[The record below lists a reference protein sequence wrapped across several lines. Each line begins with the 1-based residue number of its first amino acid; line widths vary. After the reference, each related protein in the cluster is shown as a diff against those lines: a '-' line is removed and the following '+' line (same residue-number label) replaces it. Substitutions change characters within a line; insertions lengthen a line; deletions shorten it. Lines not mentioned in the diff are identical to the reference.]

1 MVNRNRVVRSGLAM
15 IGLAALS
22 ACSQVGSLGS
32 VLGSVLGG
40 GQQQQQGSQ
49 VSGIIRG
56 VDTRNQ
62 QISLQQSNGQTV
74 GLLFDNQTK
83 VVYQNREYAVTN
95 LENGDQVTARVQQTQ
110 NGSYYTDLVQV
121 DQSVTTTGGTTNNT
135 QLQQLQGS
143 VRRVD
148 ANNGW
153 FEITASSNVVLTVSM
168 PYNPTQADLNKFRSL
183 RNGDVVRFTGVY
195 LNNTRVELRQFY

>member
-1 MVNRNRVVRSGLAM
+1 MVNRNRVVRSGLTMVA
-15 IGLAALS
+15 LVALS
-22 ACSQVGSLGS
+22 ACSQAGSLGS

-40 GQQQQQGSQ
+40 GQQQQGSQ
-49 VSGIIRG
+49 VSGTIRG

-83 VVYQNREYAVTN
+83 VVYQNKEYAVTN

-121 DQSVTTTGGTTNNT
+121 DRSVTTSTGGTTNNA
-135 QLQQLQGS
+135 QLQQLQGT

-148 ANNGW
+148 GTNGW
-153 FEITASSNVVLTVSM
+153 FEMDAGNVLLTVSM
-168 PYNPTQADLNKFRSL
+168 PYNPSQADINKFRNL

>member
-1 MVNRNRVVRSGLAM
+1 MVNSNRVRSGLA
-15 IGLAALS
+15 IVAVATLS
-22 ACSQVGSLGS
+22 ACSQAGSLGS

-40 GQQQQQGSQ
+40 GQQQQQGGQ
-49 VSGIIRG
+49 VSGVIRG

-62 QISLQQSNGQTV
+62 QISLQQSNGQSV
-74 GLLFDNQTK
+74 GLLFDNRTK

-121 DQSVTTTGGTTNNT
+121 DQSVSSNTGGTNNS
-135 QLQQLQGS
+135 QLQQLQGT

-153 FEITASSNVVLTVSM
+153 FEISASNNVVLTVSM

-183 RNGDVVRFTGVY
+183 RNGDGVRFTGVY